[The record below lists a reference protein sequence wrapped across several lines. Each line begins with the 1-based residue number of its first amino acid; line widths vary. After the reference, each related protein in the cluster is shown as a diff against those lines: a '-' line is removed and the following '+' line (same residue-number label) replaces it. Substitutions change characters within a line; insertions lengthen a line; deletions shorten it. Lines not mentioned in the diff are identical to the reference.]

1 MFNFFRKTIVEE
13 LIEEAP
19 KTEQRPEPMATI
31 TYHVD
36 EDGFIWIDCFWSGK
50 KENSHIAF
58 ADLLEKISNGE
69 LLSDTME
76 FIESNCDTEEKKIAY
91 DEVVEAVL
99 RLQQMRLFNI
109 MNEVGESNIVSDDE
123 PVISPINVANMG
135 K

>member
-1 MFNFFRKTIVEE
+1 MFNFFRKKIVAD
-13 LIEEAP
+13 LTEEAP
-19 KTEQRPEPMATI
+19 KTKKPENPVATI

-36 EDGFIWIDCFWSGK
+36 DEGFVWIDCFWSGK
-50 KENSHIAF
+50 KESSHIAF

-123 PVISPINVANMG
+123 PVISPINVVNME

>member
-1 MFNFFRKTIVEE
+1 MFNFFRKKIVEG
-13 LIEEAP
+13 LIEESTKSEKP
-19 KTEQRPEPMATI
+19 KKQMATI

-36 EDGFIWIDCFWSGK
+36 EHGDIWIDCFWSG
-50 KENSHIAF
+50 EMTNSHLAF

-76 FIESNCDTEEKKIAY
+76 FIESNCETEEKKIAY
-91 DEVVEAVL
+91 EEVVESIL

-109 MNEVGESNIVSDDE
+109 MNAVGETGVTSDDE
-123 PVISPINVANMG
+123 PVVSPINAGNMG

>member
-1 MFNFFRKTIVEE
+1 MFNFFRKKIVEE
-13 LIEEAP
+13 LIEEDP
-19 KTEQRPEPMATI
+19 KTEQPQKPMATI

-69 LLSDTME
+69 LLSETME

-109 MNEVGESNIVSDDE
+109 MNEVGESNATSDDD
-123 PVISPINVANMG
+123 PVISPINVVNMG

>member
-1 MFNFFRKTIVEE
+1 MMFNFFRKRIVED

-19 KTEQRPEPMATI
+19 KPEKPEKQMATI

-36 EDGFIWIDCFWSGK
+36 EDGDIWINCFWSGEM
-50 KENSHIAF
+50 ENSHLAF

-76 FIESNCDTEEKKIAY
+76 FIESNCETEEKKIAY
-91 DEVVEAVL
+91 EEVVEAVL

-109 MNEVGESNIVSDDE
+109 MNEVGGSSTTSDDD
-123 PVISPINVANMG
+123 PVISPINVVKM
-135 K
+135 

>member
-123 PVISPINVANMG
+123 PVISPINVANIG

>member
-1 MFNFFRKTIVEE
+1 MFNFFRKKIVAD
-13 LIEEAP
+13 LIEEP
-19 KTEQRPEPMATI
+19 SKTEKPEKAIATI

-36 EDGFIWIDCFWSGK
+36 DEGFIWIDCFWSGE
-50 KENSHIAF
+50 KERSHIAF

-91 DEVVEAVL
+91 EEVVETVL

-109 MNEVGESNIVSDDE
+109 MNEAGESNDPSDDD
-123 PVISPINVANMG
+123 PVISPINVVNMG

>member
-109 MNEVGESNIVSDDE
+109 MNEVGGPDSTSDDD
-123 PVISPINVANMG
+123 PVISPINVVNMR